1 MTDASEAV
9 RAWGAAAGR
18 LTWER
23 PPEVAHAPGPR
34 GGIWFPGASL
44 NVCANCLDRHL
55 AERGDRV
62 AFHWEGEPGDRRAIT
77 YRWLHAEVCAF
88 AAGLRRLGVGPGDRV
103 ALHAG
108 LIPEAVV
115 AMLACARLGA
125 VHAFMA
131 SALPADALADRLADL
146 GPKVLVTQDGS
157 WRHGV
162 ILPLKARA
170 DEAMAAATSVERT
183 VVVRRT
189 GVDVGWYEGD
199 LWYDDLVGGDR
210 SRAGAAE
217 VEPHSVPSDHPLLV
231 AYIANRRGQ
240 PTGIVQGSGTLLT
253 YAATIHSDGLTGAD
267 EDVLWS
273 PVDIAWQ
280 AGQAHAV
287 YGPLACGATSVLFE
301 GMVDTPTHGRAW
313 EIVERYG
320 VTTFFTTPSVVRNL
334 RRWSD
339 SPPSKRELR
348 SLRHIVTGGES
359 IEPDLRDWLVT
370 EVGGGSALVSDGWG
384 QTELGGV
391 VTLTDTPSGPA
402 ALPDPGVQVV
412 DAEGRPLPAGEEG
425 ELVLRHPWAGTFQ
438 GIWNDDGTAVRR
450 HWEQYPGAYATG
462 DRASGRPDGSLV
474 LLGRIDPVV
483 SVAGQLVSLTEVR
496 EALLEHP
503 FVKTV
508 EVIDCPD
515 RQSGHALVACVCL
528 REPPPPGDELAR
540 ALRAHARD
548 RLGGLAQP
556 RTVAFVEEFPEDV
569 PRDLLRAALHLLCA
583 TDSSESLSLSAA
595 RIRAAASSLRG

>member
-1 MTDASEAV
+1 MTDATEAI
-9 RAWGAAAGR
+9 RAWSVAADR

-23 PPEVAHAPGPR
+23 PPDVSHVAGPH
-34 GGIWFPGASL
+34 GGTWFPGATL
-44 NVCANCLDRHL
+44 NVCGNCLDRHL
-55 AERGDRV
+55 VERGDRV

-77 YRWLHAEVCAF
+77 YRELHAEVCAF
-88 AAGLRRLGVGPGDRV
+88 AAGLGRLGVRPGDRV

-131 SALPADALADRLADL
+131 SALPADALADRLADFD
-146 GPKVLVTQDGS
+146 PRVLVTQDGS

-170 DEAMAAATSVERT
+170 DEAMAAAAAVERT

-199 LWYDDLVGGDR
+199 LWYDQLIGDDR
-210 SRAGAAE
+210 SRGAEA
-217 VEPHSVPSDHPLLV
+217 VPHAVPSEHPLLV

-240 PTGIVQGSGTLLT
+240 PTGILHGSGGLLT
-253 YAATIHSDGLTGAD
+253 YAATIHADGLTGAD

-287 YGPLACGATSVLFE
+287 YGPLACGETSVIFE
-301 GMVDTPTHGRAW
+301 GMLDTPTHERAW
-313 EIVERYG
+313 EIIERYG

-339 SPPSKRELR
+339 SPPGKRELG

-359 IEPDLRDWLVT
+359 IEPDLRDWLLT

-391 VTLTDTPSGPA
+391 VTLTDTPNGPD
-402 ALPDPGVQVV
+402 ALPDPGAQVV

-425 ELVLRHPWAGTFQ
+425 ELALTHPWAGTFQ

-450 HWEQYPGAYATG
+450 YWERYPGAYATG
-462 DRASGRPDGSLV
+462 DRATRTRDGALV

-503 FVKTV
+503 FVQAA

-515 RQSGHALVACVCL
+515 RQSGHALVACVFL
-528 REPPPPGDELAR
+528 GDSPPLGDELAR
-540 ALRAHARD
+540 ALRAHARE

-556 RTVAFVEEFPEDV
+556 RTVAFVEELPEDL
-569 PRDLLRAALHLLCA
+569 PRDLLHSALQMLCA
-583 TDSSESLSLSAA
+583 ADSSESLSLSAA
-595 RIRAAASSLRG
+595 QIRAAAAGLGG